1 MREGPPRMRSLAAQL
16 RGEGGDS
23 VVAVLGYGSRL
34 FDADPN
40 RHSAYD
46 LVVVV
51 DGYRRFYRALA
62 ACGRT
67 SRSGTVLAVA
77 NWVLAPNVIAF
88 TDADGS
94 GELAKC
100 VVLSRR
106 HFDREMGARR
116 RDHFCV
122 GRLVQRVAV
131 LYGRDDETVAWVH
144 SRVRWA
150 RRDAPN
156 WTLPF
161 IDGPFTAD
169 DFCRRMLEV
178 SYAGEIRPET
188 SGRARVVHEAQRD
201 TLRAT
206 LAPILEEL
214 AQSGALVRAGGD
226 RYQSVRGTSTLAR
239 IRLKVYFGWSK
250 ASATLRWLKYMV
262 TFDNWLGYLVHKVER
277 RTGIAVQLTRIER
290 RLPVPFLLPRTIRL
304 LRRARGSG
312 RPEDPGAATSAHTP
326 GA

>member
-1 MREGPPRMRSLAAQL
+1 MRSLAARL
-16 RGEGGDS
+16 RSDGGDS

-34 FDADPN
+34 LDADPN

-62 ACGRT
+62 ASGRT
-67 SRSGTVLAVA
+67 SRSGAVLAIA

-88 TDADGS
+88 ADADGS

-116 RDHFCV
+116 RGHFCV

-131 LYGRDDETVAWVH
+131 LYGRDDETVAWVL
-144 SRVRWA
+144 SRVEWA
-150 RRDAPN
+150 RRDAPK

-161 IDGPFTAD
+161 MDGPFTVD

-188 SGRARVVHEAQRD
+188 SGRARAVHEAQRD
-201 TLRAT
+201 TLRAIF
-206 LAPILEEL
+206 APILEEL
-214 AQSGALVRAGGD
+214 AEGGALARAGAD
-226 RYQSVRGTSTLAR
+226 RYLFAGGASTLAR
-239 IRLKVYFGWSK
+239 IRLKAYFGWSK

-277 RTGIAVQLTRIER
+277 RTGIVVDLTRIER

-304 LRRARGSG
+304 LRRARRSG
-312 RPEDPGAATSAHTP
+312 RPTDAGAATSAHTP